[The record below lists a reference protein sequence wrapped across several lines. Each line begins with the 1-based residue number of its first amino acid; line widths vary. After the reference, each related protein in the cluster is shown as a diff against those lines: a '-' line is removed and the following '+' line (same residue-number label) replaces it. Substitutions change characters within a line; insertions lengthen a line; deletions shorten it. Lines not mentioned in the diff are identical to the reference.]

1 MGLRDVRGNPLPS
14 AFVGPARNPS
24 EIIACILVF
33 LIDLKE
39 QVLNLQRQKLRNL
52 SGVGS
57 SDKMA
62 ECSQHSKES
71 EITVNVVFSMKCM
84 PSL

>member
-1 MGLRDVRGNPLPS
+1 MLDVLEFLANKNSL
-14 AFVGPARNPS
+14 F
-24 EIIACILVF
+24 F

-39 QVLNLQRQKLRNL
+39 QVLNLQRQKSQNL

-62 ECSQHSKES
+62 ECSQRLKES
-71 EITVNVVFSMKCM
+71 EITVNVIFSMKCM

>member
-1 MGLRDVRGNPLPS
+1 MSEVTLFQLPMLDLLEFL
-14 AFVGPARNPS
+14 AKKKKNLF
-24 EIIACILVF
+24 F

-39 QVLNLQRQKLRNL
+39 QVLNLQRQKSQNL

-62 ECSQHSKES
+62 DCSQNLKES

>member
-1 MGLRDVRGNPLPS
+1 MGLSDVRGNPLPS

-24 EIIACILVF
+24 KIIACILVF

-39 QVLNLQRQKLRNL
+39 QVLNLKKQKLRNL

-57 SDKMA
+57 YDKMA
-62 ECSQHSKES
+62 ECSQHLEKS
-71 EITVNVVFSMKCM
+71 
-84 PSL
+84 